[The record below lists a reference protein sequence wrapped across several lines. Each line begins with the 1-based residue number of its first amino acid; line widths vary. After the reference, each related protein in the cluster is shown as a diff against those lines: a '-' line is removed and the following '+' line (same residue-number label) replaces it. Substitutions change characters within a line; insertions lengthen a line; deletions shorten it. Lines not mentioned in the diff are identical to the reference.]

1 MKSAVSTPVRP
12 GRLRR
17 RADHDLV
24 TSVARRLT
32 SRDRLLCQVLFDHR
46 VLTTSQVVDLCF
58 TNLTT
63 ARHRLTVLYGLRVLD
78 RFRHF
83 RAVGSDPYHYVLD
96 AIGVEVVAADRGIEV
111 TRPEDRHARALAL
124 GEGQRLGHLLGTNGL
139 FCGLTSWARNEVDAE
154 LIEWWSE
161 RRCATE
167 WGEVVRPDGFGTIRV
182 GTRSIEFFVEY
193 DNGTEPLGR
202 LGAKCSDYG
211 DLTRAT
217 GWRPWVLFSFHS
229 TAREAEARTVLSH
242 PDVAIATTARDHF
255 EEGPGGAVWL
265 PVDST
270 GWRCSLVELSS
281 AAGSRA

>member
-1 MKSAVSTPVRP
+1 MMESAVSTPVRP

-96 AIGVEVVAADRGIEV
+96 AIGVEVVAADR
-111 TRPEDRHARALAL
+111 
-124 GEGQRLGHLLGTNGL
+124 
-139 FCGLTSWARNEVDAE
+139 
-154 LIEWWSE
+154 
-161 RRCATE
+161 
-167 WGEVVRPDGFGTIRV
+167 
-182 GTRSIEFFVEY
+182 
-193 DNGTEPLGR
+193 
-202 LGAKCSDYG
+202 
-211 DLTRAT
+211 
-217 GWRPWVLFSFHS
+217 
-229 TAREAEARTVLSH
+229 
-242 PDVAIATTARDHF
+242 
-255 EEGPGGAVWL
+255 
-265 PVDST
+265 
-270 GWRCSLVELSS
+270 
-281 AAGSRA
+281 